1 MLQLQKRGWDKMKK
15 VLIFFLAFTV
25 LFAFTASD
33 YADARRG
40 GFSSGKR
47 SFTTTPKKSTE
58 SNISR
63 SDAGVNGSATK
74 AATGTSTAQRGFFSG
89 GSFWKGMM
97 IGGLAGLLFGS
108 LFGDMGMLGAMLGFL
123 INILAIVVIVSLIRR
138 IYLFFKNQKKK
149 QEPNPWR
156 Q

>member
-74 AATGTSTAQRGFFSG
+74 TATGTSTAQRGFFSG

-97 IGGLAGLLFGS
+97 IGGLAGLLFGG
-108 LFGDMGMLGAMLGFL
+108 LFANFGFL
-123 INILAIVVIVSLIRR
+123 GDLLGLMVNLLALYFLFIIIRSVVKYFADRKKLNENRR
-138 IYLFFKNQKKK
+138 V
-149 QEPNPWR
+149 
-156 Q
+156 